1 MLKFLVIMNI
11 IHVQPQSL
19 AEEIGLSPGD
29 KLLKINN
36 KRVIDHIDYRFR
48 ITDENVLLD
57 LEINGEMCQV
67 EVEKSY
73 DEDLGVEFED
83 FKIRN
88 CANDCVFCFA
98 HQNPDNLRQGL
109 YFKDGDYRLSYLQG
123 HYVTMTN
130 MGQNDLKRIVEQKLS
145 PLYISVHATESELRK
160 TLLLH
165 NKDDNFLEKIQF
177 LAKHGIEMHTQI
189 VLIPDVNDGKHLI
202 RTIEDLYSL
211 YPFLNSLSI
220 VPVGLTKHRQGLMQ
234 LNSVDSKYAKL
245 MIELFQ
251 KLQLK
256 YPGSDSKPFIL
267 LSDEWYILAKEQLP
281 EIEWYGGLDLIENGV
296 GQVRHFL
303 NDIDR
308 DLEKYPNKIPEK
320 RKITLV
326 TGTLVHPIFEQN
338 VKPMLNKIKNLTVEC
353 VAVKNRF
360 FGESVTVSGLL
371 TGQDI
376 VDQLKSED
384 LGDAV
389 WLSSRIMNDAGDMTL
404 DNMTLE
410 HMSHQL
416 QTPINVTDD
425 SILEIFERNV
435 IG

>member
-1 MLKFLVIMNI
+1 
-11 IHVQPQSL
+11 
-19 AEEIGLSPGD
+19 
-29 KLLKINN
+29 
-36 KRVIDHIDYRFR
+36 
-48 ITDENVLLD
+48 
-57 LEINGEMCQV
+57 
-67 EVEKSY
+67 
-73 DEDLGVEFED
+73 
-83 FKIRN
+83 
-88 CANDCVFCFA
+88 
-98 HQNPDNLRQGL
+98 
-109 YFKDGDYRLSYLQG
+109 
-123 HYVTMTN
+123 

>member
-1 MLKFLVIMNI
+1 MNI
-11 IHVQPQSL
+11 LKVYPNSL

-29 KLLKINN
+29 KLLKIDN
-36 KRVIDHIDYRFR
+36 KRVIDQIDYRFR

-57 LEINGEMCQV
+57 LEVNGEMCQV

-130 MGQNDLKRIVEQKLS
+130 MGQNDLNRIVEQKLS
-145 PLYISVHATESELRK
+145 PLYISVHATEPELRK

-165 NKDDNFLEKIQF
+165 NKDDKFLEKIQF
-177 LAKHGIEMHTQI
+177 LSENNIEMHTQI
-189 VLIPDVNDGKHLI
+189 VLIPNVNDGKHLV
-202 RTIEDLYSL
+202 RTINDLYSL
-211 YPFLNSLSI
+211 YPMVNSLSI
-220 VPVGLTKHRQGLMQ
+220 VPVGLTKYRQGLMK
-234 LNSVDSKYAKL
+234 LESVDANYAKL
-245 MIELFQ
+245 MIELFH
-251 KLQLK
+251 KLQEK
-256 YPGSDSKPFIL
+256 YPGTENKPFML
-267 LSDEWYILAKEQLP
+267 LSDEWYILAQESLP

-303 NDIDR
+303 NDIER
-308 DLEKYPNKIPEK
+308 DLEKYPTQIPESK
-320 RKITLV
+320 KITLV
-326 TGTLVHPIFEQN
+326 TGTLVHPIFEEQ
-338 VKPMLNKIKNLTVEC
+338 VKPLLNKVENLTVDC
-353 VAVKNRF
+353 IAIKNIF

-376 VDQLKSED
+376 VEQLKGKE

-389 WLSSRIMNDAGDMTL
+389 WLSSRIFNDAGDMTL

-410 HMSHQL
+410 QMTHQL

-425 SILEIFERNV
+425 SILEIFERNI